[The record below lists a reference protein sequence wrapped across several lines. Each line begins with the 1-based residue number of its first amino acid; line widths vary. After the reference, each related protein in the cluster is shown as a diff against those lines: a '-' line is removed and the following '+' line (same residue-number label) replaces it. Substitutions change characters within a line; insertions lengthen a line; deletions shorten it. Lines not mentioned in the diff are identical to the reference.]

1 MLRRMA
7 NKDLNRRKFKGGRM
21 AVNGSLNRVS
31 EELADDIFDMGENVR
46 EGCVKMTLDLDLG
59 DAG

>member
-7 NKDLNRRKFKGGRM
+7 DEDLNRRKFRGGRM
-21 AVNGSLNRVS
+21 AVNGGLNRVS
-31 EELADDIFDMGENVR
+31 EELADDIFDMRENVG
-46 EGCVKMTLDLDLG
+46 EGSVKMTLDLDLG

>member
-1 MLRRMA
+1 
-7 NKDLNRRKFKGGRM
+7 M
-21 AVNGSLNRVS
+21 AVNGGLNRVS
-31 EELADDIFDMGENVR
+31 EELADDIFDMGENVG